1 MKKTILAAGVAAL
14 AIVAAGSALAQQ
26 GQARGARGDADGDG
40 RVSRAEFVDG
50 RIAHLTAIDANRD
63 GSISAEERQSAVDTR
78 RNQRASA
85 RFETL
90 DKDGNGS
97 VSRDEFTAAR
107 EMRGDRAERGG
118 RHGMRAQGQG
128 RDGRRGGQHAGRG
141 GRGHGG
147 EWGPNAEARGP
158 MTIADAQ
165 TRLTT
170 QFDRMDANRDGF
182 IAAEERTAAR
192 EAMRGER
199 QERRA
204 ERMARRAAGQTPGM
218 ASPSAPASE

>member
-1 MKKTILAAGVAAL
+1 MKTSILTAGAAIAL
-14 AIVAAGSALAQQ
+14 ALVTAGAATAQTADRP
-26 GQARGARGDADGDG
+26 GRGDADGDG

-63 GSISAEERQSAVDTR
+63 GSISAEERQSGVDTR

-85 RFETL
+85 RFEAL
-90 DKDGNGS
+90 DKDGNGAI
-97 VSRDEFTAAR
+97 SREEFTTAR
-107 EMRGDRAERGG
+107 EGRGDRMERGG
-118 RHGMRAQGQG
+118 RHGMRQQGHRG
-128 RDGRRGGQHAGRG
+128 PRGGWGRG

-158 MTIADAQ
+158 LNIAEVQ

-170 QFDRMDANRDGF
+170 QFDRVDADRDGY
-182 IAAEERTAAR
+182 ITAEERTAAR
-192 EAMRGER
+192 QAGREQR

-204 ERMARRAAGQTPGM
+204 ERMARRAAAQP
-218 ASPSAPASE
+218 SPSAPASE

>member
-1 MKKTILAAGVAAL
+1 MRKSTLAAGAAAVL
-14 AIVAAGSALAQQ
+14 AVLTAGSAMAQQ
-26 GQARGARGDADGDG
+26 APQRAARGDTDGDG

-63 GSISAEERQSAVDTR
+63 GSISAEERQSGIDTR
-78 RNQRASA
+78 RNQRVSA

-97 VSRDEFTAAR
+97 VSREEFTAAR
-107 EMRGDRAERGG
+107 EMRGERMEHASRGG
-118 RHGMRAQGQG
+118 RHGMG
-128 RDGRRGGQHAGRG
+128 RGGHGGGRW

-147 EWGPNAEARGP
+147 GEHGPRAEARGP
-158 MTIADAQ
+158 VVISNVQ

-170 QFDRMDANRDGF
+170 QFDRVDTNHDGY
-182 IAAEERTAAR
+182 ITAEERTAAR
-192 EAMRGER
+192 QAMRGQR

-204 ERMARRAAGQTPGM
+204 ERMAHRAARQ
-218 ASPSAPASE
+218 ASPSTPASE